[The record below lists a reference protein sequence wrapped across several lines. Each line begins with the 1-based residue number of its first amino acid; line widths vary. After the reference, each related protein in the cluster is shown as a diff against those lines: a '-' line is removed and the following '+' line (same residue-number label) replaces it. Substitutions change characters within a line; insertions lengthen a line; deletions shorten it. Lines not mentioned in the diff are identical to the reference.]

1 MWNHKVLHHPEEEVS
16 FSMEIVKKQQ
26 SCFPRLV
33 MESIAIEMGEM
44 NGHWI
49 LNSKTE
55 YNSRCKIP
63 RLAISHHNKVTT
75 GDIPHEPQEPAED
88 LSTDDIEQ
96 LFENN
101 KRKCRKK
108 GRDHD
113 HNTNSHVI
121 SSLPASKRR
130 RKSKIIC
137 TDSSD
142 GPQNVKYSNECNR
155 LSRTDDKVE
164 EHKQDSNLNP
174 NQTSTLFPI
183 FTKPNRL
190 VLKGKRSKKNIVK
203 VAPPKFK
210 YNKISDHFR
219 PQSKT
224 SSEIPND
231 PGGESAGAGDE
242 PQLSVDV

>member
-1 MWNHKVLHHPEEEVS
+1 MWKHKVLHHPEEEVS

-33 MESIAIEMGEM
+33 MESIAIEMGEL

-63 RLAISHHNKVTT
+63 RLAISHGNKVTT
-75 GDIPHEPQEPAED
+75 GDIPHEPEEPTED
-88 LSTDDIEQ
+88 LSTEDIEQ
-96 LFENN
+96 IFEHS
-101 KRKCRKK
+101 KRRSRKK

-113 HNTNSHVI
+113 HKTNSNAI

-137 TDSSD
+137 TDSSNGPEHAKNSND
-142 GPQNVKYSNECNR
+142 GNSV
-155 LSRTDDKVE
+155 SRTDEKTE
-164 EHKQDSNLNP
+164 EHKQDSNSNP
-174 NQTSTLFPI
+174 NSSSLFPI
-183 FTKPNRL
+183 FTNPSRL
-190 VLKGKRSKKNIVK
+190 VLKGKRSRNK
-203 VAPPKFK
+203 VIAPAPPKFK

-219 PQSKT
+219 PKSKT

-231 PGGESAGAGDE
+231 PGGESARAGDE